1 MAAKIRIPIEVEIKN
16 LEDIPELEDKLKSF
30 GSIAQTATEA
40 AKKYSQE
47 DQIRWAQ
54 YQKAIT
60 TSLKGAMA
68 AQNEYISN
76 LQKMF
81 NVSAK
86 MADKESGVGK
96 LTNKS
101 AYSKEINSAIKEYA
115 QMVKDAA
122 QVSEEAQEKI
132 NTFWMAFSGRTS
144 QMEEMNGKMA
154 ATQEGIRMLT
164 SHVLELAE
172 AGKTEGEEVGKT
184 LNRLE
189 EYRKELDALQKAE
202 AEEAFRDFN
211 RTINEQAEY
220 FASTGRELEGLQKKY
235 QALNQQILKNIQTGQ
250 TEHNEELVA
259 SLNQV
264 SGAIE
269 EITSREQ
276 TLNFDKMNTMA
287 DVMETLG
294 ENSEAVRTRSKA
306 LKDEIIRLSLALK
319 DLKEDEDANRE
330 KIQRTETEIERLT
343 QQYRELNTTASGI
356 KAWAQ
361 NFGSLITYVLK
372 YRIALSLVRDTW
384 RKFTQ
389 TVKESMEVAASAE
402 QVYNK
407 LTTAFDNYNASMR
420 EAIELSG
427 KLGTATTTAAESLST
442 MGDILQGQGMSKN
455 ASLAY
460 ASQWTR
466 QLADIIAF
474 KDLNMTLNEF
484 SSSFMSGAAGNTRNF
499 RQFGSIVKET
509 MVEARLLKD
518 GLADLT
524 GEELELAKMVTRAT
538 LALEQQANSEGAV
551 VREWNTVLS
560 VNRRLSESWKE
571 WKENLGD
578 VVNQGLHPF
587 KQALAEIL
595 ESANNVK
602 RIRDALKNE
611 TKLRSAFDITNP
623 QDEALMA
630 DMFSVKT
637 HINWGATTLGSTNN
651 SSIEYPAN
659 DIDELV
665 RKMYTLSATYKD
677 LEKYFE
683 KSGQPGL
690 TDWLHNLA
698 TEEEVIEKMAEYAK
712 YADAPEKF
720 AYAWNDAVD
729 AMGRAEDQL
738 DTINTILKGFTSVGD
753 YAAGNDFTDKDSIEH
768 IIGLTHVGA
777 EGNEEAALKDMVDL
791 YSKLQTAIS
800 KTKKEQESMTSALL
814 DMEQE
819 FKNRYG
825 TSANMRNFSGRTTD
839 AYGNALTEDDYKEAE
854 AMIAQINTLRTAISD
869 ANSDIISFETNLADL
884 SPIVAGIYSK
894 SLIENVSKV
903 SDEYDG
909 QIKSLKL
916 EARFRAENIDATDEE
931 INLLVQRQEAM
942 DALDATYKEQY
953 SIISLLQD
961 NEQALADLEA
971 AREQAESNI
980 NAYYEERIRL
990 QKEADEAA
998 REKERLDTIR
1008 QIVEKSS
1015 EYGDSARENL
1025 AILQLEQK
1033 VRRENGNLSEDELDI
1048 EIERKKAIRETENE
1062 YAAMRKQLEEQKATQ
1077 EELDKLDTDKADAI
1091 QAQNDLYDKQ
1101 LEILQEETA
1110 ELTRQQGISTMSAI
1124 RSSALSSI
1132 QDRAS
1137 IASYMAQPGMTESK
1151 ANVYLNRD
1159 KTLQAGLAGLRD
1171 AASGIEGA
1179 DRIISSFDVSKGPN
1193 ALKKLLADEFGDE
1206 LPAELQKGL
1215 EEFASMWNSVSR
1227 DVKQTIDEI
1236 DAEIEETRQKAV
1248 DGILDS
1254 SAKIVSSA
1262 RENLFLLQEE
1272 QRIRGENKDLEDN
1285 EVDVLI
1291 ARYNAV
1297 YQVSKQY
1304 DDIISQ
1310 LREQKASDT
1319 EIAKAEKDKADAIQ
1333 AQNDLYDK
1341 QLERVKEINASA
1353 LVQSRLG
1360 AAQSYYDFKQGISP
1374 KEYSGD
1380 YAEVDQWFD
1389 DITSQLSVL
1398 LSDMYEAGYS
1408 IEEINA
1414 LRTESMGLIYEE
1426 NEARRKAIDAEKEAA
1441 KKEYIKNT
1449 GMRLA
1454 GGTVGG
1460 IMQAAAEGMEN
1471 GGIWGAILSVAVE
1484 ILERFGVMDELYE
1497 MIDESIETTVKP
1509 LMPMVS
1515 SITSATR
1522 AIIAPVMKAIET
1534 PIKIIATVITTVSGI
1549 IEGIATAI
1557 DWMTDNFMTFFRN
1570 VGKIVY
1576 NAFHPFN
1583 QKSLDSYRSWEDLVQ
1598 AELDVTKRTAEN
1610 VYKIWHNQES
1620 EKSLDDSYI
1629 KAIQEMMEKGILTDL
1644 EGMGLI
1650 SDYLG
1655 AGAWSNT
1662 LAPVDASGNYMKDY
1676 ASGVVDNS
1684 TNTYN
1689 FTINGSGLSK
1699 EELVE
1704 AMIEYYKRIEVT
1716 KGTPTTYIGAAYA

>member
-16 LEDIPELEDKLKSF
+16 LKDIPELEDKLKSF

-115 QMVKDAA
+115 QMVEDAA

-189 EYRKELDALQKAE
+189 DYRKELDKLQKAE

-211 RTINEQAEY
+211 RSVNEQAEY

-235 QALNQQILKNIQTGQ
+235 QALNSQILKNIQTGQ

-264 SGAIE
+264 SDAID
-269 EITSREQ
+269 EINSREQ
-276 TLNFDKMNTMA
+276 VLNFDKMNAMA

-306 LKDEIIRLSLALK
+306 LKDEIIRLSLVLK
-319 DLKEDEDANRE
+319 DLKEDEEANRDN
-330 KIQRTETEIERLT
+330 IQKTETEIEKLT

-356 KAWAQ
+356 KAWGQSFA
-361 NFGSLITYVLK
+361 GLISYVLK
-372 YRIALSLVRDTW
+372 YRVALALVRNTW
-384 RKFTQ
+384 RAFTK
-389 TVKESMEVAASAE
+389 TVKESMEAAAKAE

-407 LTTAFDNYNASMR
+407 LNTVFDNYNASLR
-420 EAIELSG
+420 EAINLSN
-427 KLGTATTTAAESLST
+427 KLGVATTTAAESMST
-442 MGDILQGQGMSKN
+442 MGDVLQGQGMSKN
-455 ASLAY
+455 LSLAVS
-460 ASQWTR
+460 SQWTQ

-474 KDLNMTLNEF
+474 KDLNTTLNDF
-484 SSSFMSGAAGNTRNF
+484 SSSFMAGAAGNTRNF
-499 RQFGSIVKET
+499 RQFGSIVKES
-509 MVEARLLKD
+509 MVEARLLAD

-524 GEELELAKMVTRAT
+524 GEELELAKMTTRAT
-538 LALEQQANSEGAV
+538 LALEQQANSAGAV
-551 VREWNTVLS
+551 EREWNTMLS
-560 VNRRLSESWKE
+560 INRRLSESWKKWE
-571 WKENLGD
+571 ERLGE
-578 VVNQGLHPF
+578 GLNEKVRPF
-587 KQALAEIL
+587 KQLLAEIL
-595 ESANNVK
+595 EAVNRYNEV
-602 RIRDALKNE
+602 RDAIKSE
-611 TKLRSAFDITNP
+611 TKLTTSFDYENETDKANLREILPKEKGKDRIDAVAWEKNGLAK
-623 QDEALMA
+623 ALY
-630 DMFSVKT
+630 T
-637 HINWGATTLGSTNN
+637 IGASFEDLQK
-651 SSIEYPAN
+651 
-659 DIDELV
+659 LV
-665 RKMYTLSATYKD
+665 
-677 LEKYFE
+677 
-683 KSGQPGL
+683 
-690 TDWLHNLA
+690 
-698 TEEEVIEKMAEYAK
+698 EEEGTWFQKQWIKRFSLEEVEEQLKQFSI

-720 AYAWNDAVD
+720 ASAWNDASEAMLD
-729 AMGRAEDQL
+729 AQTQL
-738 DTINTILKGFTSVGD
+738 DTINGTLRGFGKVAG
-753 YAAGNDFTDKDSIEH
+753 YANNNDFADKDSIEH
-768 IIGLTHVGA
+768 IIGLTHIGM
-777 EGNEEAALKDMVDL
+777 EGNEEAALEDL
-791 YSKLQTAIS
+791 VSVYSKLQTAIS
-800 KTKKEQESMTSALL
+800 TTTEKQKTMNETLAEMQQAYKDRFGVSYTSDVPSVNAMGVEMTDEEIASAKEMKKQIY
-814 DMEQE
+814 Q
-819 FKNRYG
+819 
-825 TSANMRNFSGRTTD
+825 
-839 AYGNALTEDDYKEAE
+839 
-854 AMIAQINTLRTAISD
+854 IAQAI
-869 ANSDIISFETNLADL
+869 ELADL
-884 SPIVAGIYSK
+884 NVELFQGDLEDLVPIISNLYSK
-894 SLIENVSKV
+894 SLIENISKIG
-903 SDEYDG
+903 DEYDS

-916 EARFRAENIDATDEE
+916 EAKLRAENIDATDEE

-942 DALDATYKEQY
+942 DDLDATYKEQY

-1033 VRRENGNLSEDELDI
+1033 VRRENGDLSEDELDM

-1062 YAAMRKQLEEQKATQ
+1062 YAAMRKQLLEQKATQ
-1077 EELDKLDTDKADAI
+1077 KELDKLDTDKADAI
-1091 QAQNDLYDKQ
+1091 QAQNDLYDYQ
-1101 LEILQEETA
+1101 LKILKEETA
-1110 ELTRQQGISTMSAI
+1110 ELKRQQGISTMSAI
-1124 RSSALSSI
+1124 RSTALSSI

-1151 ANVYLNRD
+1151 ASVYLNRD

-1206 LPAELQKGL
+1206 LPAELQEGL

-1254 SAKIVSSA
+1254 SANIVSSA
-1262 RENLFLLQEE
+1262 KENLFLLQEE

-1285 EVDVLI
+1285 EVDVLVSKN
-1291 ARYNAV
+1291 NAIISV
-1297 YQVSKQY
+1297 NKQY
-1304 DDIISQ
+1304 DAQLETLRKTLGIS
-1310 LREQKASDT
+1310 EEEW
-1319 EIAKAEKDKADAIQ
+1319 EIAKKTNADAIQ
-1333 AQNDLYDK
+1333 IESDRTDAIKAQNDLYGYQIELIK
-1341 QLERVKEINASA
+1341 ERNKEDA
-1353 LVQSRLG
+1353 LS
-1360 AAQSYYDFKQGISP
+1360 SWSDFMTGLNPETTYEGK
-1374 KEYSGD
+1374 
-1380 YAEVDQWFD
+1380 YAEVDRFKD
-1389 DITSQLSVL
+1389 
-1398 LSDMYEAGYS
+1398 EAFANMETTLAILKKAGAT
-1408 IEEINA
+1408 EDELNEK
-1414 LRTESMGLIYEE
+1414 RTEATTKIAEE
-1426 NEARRKAIDAEKEAA
+1426 TKRRKELIDAEEEALR
-1441 KKEYIKNT
+1441 KEYMKNT
-1449 GMRLA
+1449 GMMLA
-1454 GGTVGG
+1454 GGTVNG

-1484 ILERFGVMDELYE
+1484 ILDRFGVMDELYE
-1497 MIDESIETTVKP
+1497 MIDESIETIVKP

-1522 AIIAPVMKAIET
+1522 AIIAPVMKAIDT
-1534 PIKIIATVITTVSGI
+1534 PIKIIATVITTISGI
-1549 IEGIATAI
+1549 IEGIAYAI
-1557 DWMTDNFMTFFRN
+1557 DWGLDNFFTFFRN

-1576 NAFHPFN
+1576 NAFHPFA
-1583 QKSLDSYRSWEDLVQ
+1583 QESLDSYRTLSDLAQ
-1598 AELDVTKRTAEN
+1598 GEAKIAQKTEEN

-1620 EKSLDDSYI
+1620 EKSLDDSYV

-1704 AMIEYYKRIEVT
+1704 TMIEYYKRIEVT
-1716 KGTPTTYIGAAYA
+1716 KGTPTKYIGAAYAS